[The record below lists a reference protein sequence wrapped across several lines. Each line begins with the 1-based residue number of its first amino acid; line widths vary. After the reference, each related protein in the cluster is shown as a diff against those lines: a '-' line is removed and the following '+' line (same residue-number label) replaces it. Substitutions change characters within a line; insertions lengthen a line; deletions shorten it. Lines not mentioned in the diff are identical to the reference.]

1 MTLHPLRRLLAA
13 LSLTL
18 LAACASSLDNLSETP
33 EPIGDFFLGHNIVVA
48 SNVTR
53 GPLSREA
60 SEEELEAAVMA
71 AIDERFRRFD
81 GDRLYHLAISVDGY
95 VLAQPGIPIVAA
107 PKSAL
112 IFGVT
117 VWDDAA
123 EAKLND
129 TPHRITVLEDFSG
142 DMLIGSGYTR
152 TAEEQLASLAFNAAR
167 AVERWLRE
175 NEQWF
180 ARFPQAAVPAADAVT
195 VSALP

>member
-1 MTLHPLRRLLAA
+1 MTLRPFRRLLAA
-13 LSLTL
+13 IALPL
-18 LAACASSLDNLSETP
+18 LAACASSLDDLDATP
-33 EPIGDFFLGHNIVVA
+33 QPLGDFYLGHNIVVA

-60 SEEELEAAVMA
+60 SEEELEAAVKA
-71 AIDERFRRFD
+71 AIDQRFRRFD

-95 VLAQPGIPIVAA
+95 VLAQPGIPVVAA
-107 PKSAL
+107 PRSAL

-129 TPHRITVLEDFSG
+129 TPHRITVLEDLSG
-142 DMLIGSGYTR
+142 DTIVGSGLTR
-152 TAEEQLASLAFNAAR
+152 TAEQQLESLSFNAAR

-175 NEQWF
+175 NEAWF
-180 ARFPQAAVPAADAVT
+180 TRFPATAVAAGE
-195 VSALP
+195 

>member
-1 MTLHPLRRLLAA
+1 MTLHPFRRLLAA
-13 LSLTL
+13 IALSL
-18 LAACASSLDNLSETP
+18 LAACASSLDDLDATP
-33 EPIGDFFLGHNIVVA
+33 QPLGDFYLGHNIVVA

-60 SEEELEAAVMA
+60 SEEELEAAVKA
-71 AIDERFRRFD
+71 AIDQRFRRFD

-95 VLAQPGIPIVAA
+95 VLAQPGIPVVAA
-107 PKSAL
+107 PRSAL

-129 TPHRITVLEDFSG
+129 RPHRITVLEDLSG
-142 DMLIGSGYTR
+142 DTIVGSGLTR
-152 TAEEQLASLAFNAAR
+152 TAEQQLESLSFNAAR

-175 NEQWF
+175 NEEWF
-180 ARFPQAAVPAADAVT
+180 TRFPAVAV
-195 VSALP
+195 AEGD